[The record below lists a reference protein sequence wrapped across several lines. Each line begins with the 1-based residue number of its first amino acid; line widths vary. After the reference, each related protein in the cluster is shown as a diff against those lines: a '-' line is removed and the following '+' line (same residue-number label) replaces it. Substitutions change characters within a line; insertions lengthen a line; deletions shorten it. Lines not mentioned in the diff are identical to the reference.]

1 MIDSDAFDQP
11 LEGEPISLEE
21 LEELQD
27 YSSRV
32 FVHKAIKSYI
42 VDIVNTTRGS
52 GPNPIP
58 GLDQHLRLGASPRG
72 SIALMKV
79 AQATALMNGR
89 NYVIPDDVKA
99 MRYSVLR
106 HRLVR
111 TWDAVADDV
120 SVQGVIDATF
130 QAVPVP

>member
-1 MIDSDAFDQP
+1 
-11 LEGEPISLEE
+11 
-21 LEELQD
+21 
-27 YSSRV
+27 
-32 FVHKAIKSYI
+32 
-42 VDIVNTTRGS
+42 
-52 GPNPIP
+52 
-58 GLDQHLRLGASPRG
+58 
-72 SIALMKV
+72 MK
-79 AQATALMNGR
+79 GR

-120 SVQGVIDATF
+120 PVQGLIDATF